1 MIQCVEV
8 VAIIRMN
15 TTKSTMPKIQ
25 KIDFWIDFWVIQC
38 VEVVATIYLKWKS
51 QEMDFIVFFRTETET
66 SSPKN
71 L

>member
-15 TTKSTMPKIQ
+15 TTMPKIQ

-51 QEMDFIVFFRTETET
+51 QEMDFIGVFWD
-66 SSPKN
+66 
-71 L
+71 

>member
-15 TTKSTMPKIQ
+15 TSMSKIQ

-38 VEVVATIYLKWKS
+38 VEVVATINLKWKS
-51 QEMDFIVFFRTETET
+51 QEIDFIGFFGTESET
-66 SSPKN
+66 SSSKN

>member
-1 MIQCVEV
+1 VIQCVEV

-51 QEMDFIVFFRTETET
+51 QEMDFIGVFWD
-66 SSPKN
+66 
-71 L
+71 